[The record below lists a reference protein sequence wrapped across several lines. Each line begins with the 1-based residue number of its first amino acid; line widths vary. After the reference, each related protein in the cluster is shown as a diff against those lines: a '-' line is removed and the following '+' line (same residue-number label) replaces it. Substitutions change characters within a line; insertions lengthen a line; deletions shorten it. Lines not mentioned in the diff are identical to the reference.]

1 MRSQIVFFQICSSSF
16 SYCRN
21 LPSWHPPSP
30 QPRFSSHDDM
40 YEREYGQVRYGI
52 DWHAGKPGE
61 DGNDERVGAANAAMS
76 KGDMKG
82 ACRSYMRAQKLGAA
96 KPATGVKM

>member
-1 MRSQIVFFQICSSSF
+1 
-16 SYCRN
+16 
-21 LPSWHPPSP
+21 
-30 QPRFSSHDDM
+30 M